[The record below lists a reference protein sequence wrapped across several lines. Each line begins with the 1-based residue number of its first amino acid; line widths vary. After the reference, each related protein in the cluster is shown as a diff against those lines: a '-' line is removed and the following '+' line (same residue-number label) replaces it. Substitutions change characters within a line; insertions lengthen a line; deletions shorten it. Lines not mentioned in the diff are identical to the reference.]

1 MAARILT
8 IAQQKGGSGKTTLA
22 ANLAVA
28 CAARG
33 MSVALID
40 SDPQGSL
47 GQWFA
52 LREGGGLG
60 GAMRCLRTTAWG
72 VATEVGSLGRAADL
86 IVIDTPPRIDADLR
100 PALRAADLVLVPVAA
115 SPLDLWATRGV
126 LDLSARE
133 GRRAL
138 IVMNR
143 VKPGS
148 RLATEAVAAV
158 AGFDAGPARAAG
170 QPSRLRC
177 GDGCGQGCRGVV
189 RRRRADR
196 DRGACAGSPCRNP
209 YKLIS

>member
-158 AGFDAGPARAAG
+158 AGFDAGPARA
-170 QPSRLRC
+170 RL
-177 GDGCGQGCRGVV
+177 
-189 RRRRADR
+189 ADR
-196 DRGACAGSPCRNP
+196 VAFAAAMGAGKGVAEWSDAAARTEIEALVQEVLAGIPTS
-209 YKLIS
+209 